1 MKFFQKGL
9 DEELVRDSTAVVVAI
24 EECISNKNTK
34 DNDFNEI
41 GYKDDVKKLCT
52 AFLDKEGSKILKT
65 NALKE
70 YSSKK
75 TGSLDCIIAI
85 LP

>member
-1 MKFFQKGL
+1 LK
-9 DEELVRDSTAVVVAI
+9 DSSTVAIAI
-24 EECISNKNTK
+24 EEYISNKNTK
-34 DNDFNEI
+34 DSVFNEI

-52 AFLDKEGSKILKT
+52 AFIDKENSKILKT

-75 TGSLDCIIAI
+75 TGSLSCIISI
-85 LP
+85 LQ